1 MNPRTKKPVTDKNGT
16 EIPLA
21 LLPNWRRAGEAK
33 ALIGAIAEVM
43 NHLKQAEKDGDKLF
57 SQVNIPAT
65 VNDLNKARAA
75 LGCAVPSYVCPQ
87 CAGHPTIQ
95 PKGECRLC
103 LGLGLLSKFRYD
115 RLVAQEVKDML
126 EQKEK

>member
-16 EIPLA
+16 EIPRA
-21 LLPNWRRAGEAK
+21 LLPCWERAGEAK
-33 ALIGAIAEVM
+33 ALIGSISELI
-43 NHLKQAEKDGDKLF
+43 NHLKQAEKDKDLLY

-65 VNDLNKARAA
+65 INDLNKARTA
-75 LGCAVPSYVCPQ
+75 LSCAVPSYVCPQ
-87 CAGHPTIQ
+87 CAGHPSIQ
-95 PKGECRLC
+95 PRGECRLC

-115 RLVAQEVKDML
+115 RLVAQEVKTML